1 MKLVLLF
8 GPQAVGKMT
17 VGHELEKVT
26 KLKLFH
32 NHMTIDLVTPFF
44 EYGSDEGRRLVK
56 LFRSEIFQT
65 YAKSD
70 QYGMIFTYVW
80 AFNYKEDW
88 EFVEGVCQVF
98 EKEGAEI
105 YFVELESDLETRL
118 KRNTTSHRLDH
129 KPSKRNIKWSEND
142 VKTSME
148 KYRLNSEEGE
158 LKREN
163 YLRINNENLNPD
175 EVAEQIKYTFNL

>member
-44 EYGSDEGRRLVK
+44 EYGSEEGRRLVN

-65 YAKSD
+65 FAQSD

-80 AFNYKEDW
+80 AFNYQEDW
-88 EFVEGVCQVF
+88 EFVESVCQVF

-118 KRNTTSHRLDH
+118 QRNTTPHRLDH

-158 LKREN
+158 IKREN

-175 EVAEQIKYTFNL
+175 EVAAQIKYTFSL